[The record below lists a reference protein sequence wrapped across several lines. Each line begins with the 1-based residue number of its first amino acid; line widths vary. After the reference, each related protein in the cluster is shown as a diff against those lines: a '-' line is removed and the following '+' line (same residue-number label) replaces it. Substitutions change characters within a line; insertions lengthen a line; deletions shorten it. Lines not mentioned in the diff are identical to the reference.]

1 MCEIDFERK
10 LCYQIHA
17 DDITSLKNESRKS
30 KSQKRNKKK
39 SKQFGVA
46 GKPYSNF
53 SGHFSGH
60 FT

>member
-1 MCEIDFERK
+1 MCEINFERK

-17 DDITSLKNESRKS
+17 DDITSLKNESRKQIS
-30 KSQKRNKKK
+30 KTNKKK